1 MEGYAK
7 VAHLMASQEE
17 FAILRR
23 FRELNIQRL
32 LYLQAEIIHLE
43 SEVRQLA
50 KRDALCEDRIFHA
63 KDWWSLSQADGEEDL
78 EQWQK
83 FSEISEKLDLYS
95 KLSSETAFSRTYLTE
110 YITRR
115 LIVEAIFFS
124 QARAAKKVRP

>member
-32 LYLQAEIIHLE
+32 FYLQAEIIHLE
-43 SEVRQLA
+43 SEVKELA
-50 KRDALCEDRIFHA
+50 KRDAAHEDRVFHA
-63 KDWWSLSQADGEEDL
+63 TDWWSLSQTGEVEDL

-83 FSEISEKLDLYS
+83 FSELSKKLDLYS
-95 KLSSETAFSRTYLTE
+95 
-110 YITRR
+110 
-115 LIVEAIFFS
+115 
-124 QARAAKKVRP
+124 